1 MGQCISVPEKKFSI
15 MREGSS
21 KRFYRSRNGNLS
33 ATFHVLDSDLRWDLL
48 NINTATEEQLMTL
61 PGINRVTAENIIE
74 YRQRIGGF
82 KKVEDLALVS
92 GVGAT
97 KLEQFRTEICV
108 GRRKPNNG
116 SYNSSLTQ
124 SLESLQVNDVGPRT
138 SPSKLVNVNTA
149 NVFQLMSV
157 PRMTQEM
164 AANIMH
170 YRERKGP
177 FKTLSDLS
185 KVKGL
190 PPDRLAIVKMYLTT
204 DSSVNSS
211 SSVQSKSSQNCVYGR
226 RPIGHRRTNSAPSG
240 LSKLRSCDPSTK
252 DFYELVSS
260 LVTRPPVSEVL
271 NFNYLNRQVLR
282 LASWNLQDF
291 VVQKARNPGVQEVI
305 CRTILENGFSI
316 VAVQEIASREALS
329 LIASELNEP
338 KLYSVQSW
346 KGERGKWHSLVPS
359 HTSGDNNH
367 QNSLMNGFLYD
378 TSRGLQL
385 QESAVLYLP
394 PEKLS
399 GLTITCQPFFGCFK
413 VKNLDFVVVNFSLVS
428 ETCVAKLLPSILE
441 QLKEKIQGKKNIFLV
456 GDFILPPGHTGNS
469 SPLFEVL
476 CSQGYSS
483 LLPVENSTNNES
495 WPEDSHIWSS
505 LNVRKIFSGRSGVIT
520 NGLSHL
526 AIPDGWKWGGSVSK
540 HFPVWAEI
548 FTEEEPTNSNV
559 PPLLNGIKKSPLL
572 NTDTVSEKIA
582 AFDESE
588 KGKYKGFWERSWPW
602 RHHKHNIIS
611 ETNSAITKEN
621 GSL

>member
-1 MGQCISVPEKKFSI
+1 

-21 KRFYRSRNGNLS
+21 KRFYRSKNGNLS

-48 NINTATEEQLMTL
+48 NINSATEEQLMTL

-108 GRRKPNNG
+108 GRRKTYNG

-124 SLESLQVNDVGPRT
+124 SLESLQVNDPGTTRT

-157 PRMTQEM
+157 CRMTQEM
-164 AANIMH
+164 AANIVH
-170 YRERKGP
+170 YRDRKGP
-177 FKTLSDLS
+177 FKTLGDLS

-204 DSSVNSS
+204 DSSINNSS
-211 SSVQSKSSQNCVYGR
+211 SVNNKSSQNCIYGR

-260 LVTRPPVSEVL
+260 LVTRPPVPEVF
-271 NFNYLNRQVLR
+271 NFTNLNRQVVR

-291 VVQKARNPGVQEVI
+291 IIQKARNPGVQEVI

-359 HTSGDNNH
+359 HNNSDNTCH
-367 QNSLMNGFLYD
+367 QKSLVNGFLYD

-385 QESAVLYLP
+385 QESAVLYIP

-399 GLTITCQPFFGCFK
+399 GLSIPCQPFFGSFK
-413 VKNLDFVVVNFSLVS
+413 VKNLDFIIVNFSLIS

-456 GDFILPPGHTGNS
+456 GDFILPPGHTV
-469 SPLFEVL
+469 FEVL
-476 CSQGYSS
+476 CSQGYSN
-483 LLPVENSTNNES
+483 LLPVENSTLSSNWSE
-495 WPEDSHIWSS
+495 ESHIWSS
-505 LNVRKIFSGRSGVIT
+505 LSVRKIFSGRSGVISD
-520 NGLSHL
+520 GLSHL
-526 AIPDGWKWGGSVSK
+526 AIPDGWKWGGAVSK
-540 HFPVWAEI
+540 HFPVWAELFI
-548 FTEEEPTNSNV
+548 EEESTNSNV
-559 PPLLNGIKKSPLL
+559 PPLLNGIKKSPLI
-572 NTDTVSEKIA
+572 NNDTVSEKMH
-582 AFDESE
+582 AFDDSE

-602 RHHKHNIIS
+602 RHHKHNIVS

>member
-1 MGQCISVPEKKFSI
+1 MGQCISVPEQKLSI

-21 KRFYRSRNGNLS
+21 KRFYRSKNGNLS

-48 NINTATEEQLMTL
+48 NINSATEEQLMTL

-108 GRRKPNNG
+108 GRRKPFNG

-124 SLESLQVNDVGPRT
+124 SLESLQVNEPSART

-149 NVFQLMSV
+149 NVFQLMAV
-157 PRMTQEM
+157 CRMTQEM
-164 AANIMH
+164 AANIVH
-170 YRERKGP
+170 YRDRKGP
-177 FKTLSDLS
+177 FKTLGDLS

-204 DSSVNSS
+204 DSTVNN
-211 SSVQSKSSQNCVYGR
+211 SSVQNKSLQNCVYGQ

-260 LVTRPPVSEVL
+260 LVTRPPVSQAY
-271 NFNYLNRQVLR
+271 NFNYLDRQVLR

-346 KGERGKWHSLVPS
+346 QGERGKWHSLVPS
-359 HTSGDNNH
+359 HTSGDNCH
-367 QNSLMNGFLYD
+367 QKSLVNGFLYD

-385 QESAVLYLP
+385 QESAVLYIP

-399 GLTITCQPFFGCFK
+399 GLTVTCQPFFGVFK
-413 VKNLDFVVVNFSLVS
+413 IKKALNSVSLFQMS
-428 ETCVAKLLPSILE
+428 R
-441 QLKEKIQGKKNIFLV
+441 KKNIFLV
-456 GDFILPPGHTGNS
+456 GDFILPPGHTV
-469 SPLFEVL
+469 FEVL
-476 CSQGYSS
+476 CSQGYSN
-483 LLPVENSTNNES
+483 LLPVENSTQNGI
-495 WPEDSHIWSS
+495 WQEDSHIWSS
-505 LNVRKIFSGRSGVIT
+505 LNVRKIFSGRSGVISD
-520 NGLSHL
+520 GLSHL
-526 AIPDGWKWGGSVSK
+526 AIPDGWKWGGTVSK
-540 HFPVWAEI
+540 HFPVWAE
-548 FTEEEPTNSNV
+548 FFSDEEPTNSNV
-559 PPLLNGIKKSPLL
+559 PPLLNGIKKSPILKL
-572 NTDTVSEKIA
+572 DTVSEKITS
-582 AFDESE
+582 FDEND

-602 RHHKHNIIS
+602 RHNKHNIIN
-611 ETNSAITKEN
+611 ETNSAIAKEN

>member
-21 KRFYRSRNGNLS
+21 KRFYRSKNGNLS

-170 YRERKGP
+170 YKERKGP

-204 DSSVNSS
+204 DSSVNNS

-271 NFNYLNRQVLR
+271 NLSYLNRQVLR

-305 CRTILENGFSI
+305 CRTILENCFSI
-316 VAVQEIASREALS
+316 IAVQEIASREALS
-329 LIASELNEP
+329 LP
-338 KLYSVQSW
+338 
-346 KGERGKWHSLVPS
+346 
-359 HTSGDNNH
+359 
-367 QNSLMNGFLYD
+367 LMNGFLYD

-399 GLTITCQPFFGCFK
+399 GLTVTCQPFFGCF
-413 VKNLDFVVVNFSLVS
+413 
-428 ETCVAKLLPSILE
+428 
-441 QLKEKIQGKKNIFLV
+441 KKNIFLV

-469 SPLFEVL
+469 SA
-476 CSQGYSS
+476 C
-483 LLPVENSTNNES
+483 
-495 WPEDSHIWSS
+495 
-505 LNVRKIFSGRSGVIT
+505 RSGVVT
-520 NGLSHL
+520 DGLSHL
-526 AIPDGWKWGGSVSK
+526 AIPDGWKWGGAVSK

-548 FTEEEPTNSNV
+548 FTEEESSNSNV

-572 NTDTVSEKIA
+572 NTDTVSEKIS

-611 ETNSAITKEN
+611 ETNNAITKEN